1 MQNIEIVFYSVVLN
15 HHQIS
20 VADALWDMTGHH
32 YTFVELSDLK
42 DSKGAASDYSARP
55 YLLKS
60 WESEVAYN
68 KAMALAKTADVCVFS
83 GIESLEFEKERMKAG
98 LLSFDMGERWL
109 KHGLKNLLSPRLL
122 RWLWS
127 YYTGNWKDM
136 PLYKLCCSA
145 FCAGDQYRLG
155 TFKGKCYKW
164 GYFTNVDNNIHD
176 IAGNN
181 ETPSI
186 MWCARFLK
194 WKHPELPVMLAAEL
208 KRYGYKFILN
218 MYGSGEEESS
228 TRQLAKNLHID
239 DYVTFLGNV
248 PNSEV
253 LEAMRTS
260 DIFLFTSDRHEGW
273 GAVANESMSQGCVLV
288 ASDAIGSTPYLIK
301 DKETGLIFK
310 SEDLQSLFDCVKWL
324 LDNPEKMYNIKQ
336 NALGQM
342 QTVWSPANAA
352 KSLLRLIHNLQ
363 NGKDTDITEGP
374 CSKAFPI

>member
-15 HHQIS
+15 HHQVP

-42 DSKGAASDYSARP
+42 DSKGTASDYSARP

-127 YYTGNWKDM
+127 YYTGNWKYM

-164 GYFTNVDNNIHD
+164 GYFTNVDSNIYS
-176 IAGNN
+176 IAGQN
-181 ETPSI
+181 ETVSI

-194 WKHPELPVMLAAEL
+194 LKHPELPVMLAAEL

-228 TRQLAKNLHID
+228 TRQLAENLHID

-301 DKETGLIFK
+301 DKETGCIFK

-324 LDNPEKMYNIKQ
+324 LDNPEKMHNIKQ
-336 NALGQM
+336 NALRQM

>member
-1 MQNIEIVFYSVVLN
+1 
-15 HHQIS
+15 
-20 VADALWDMTGHH
+20 
-32 YTFVELSDLK
+32 
-42 DSKGAASDYSARP
+42 
-55 YLLKS
+55 
-60 WESEVAYN
+60 
-68 KAMALAKTADVCVFS
+68 
-83 GIESLEFEKERMKAG
+83 
-98 LLSFDMGERWL
+98 
-109 KHGLKNLLSPRLL
+109 
-122 RWLWS
+122 
-127 YYTGNWKDM
+127 
-136 PLYKLCCSA
+136 
-145 FCAGDQYRLG
+145 
-155 TFKGKCYKW
+155 
-164 GYFTNVDNNIHD
+164 
-176 IAGNN
+176 
-181 ETPSI
+181 

-194 WKHPELPVMLAAEL
+194 LKHPELPVMLAAEL

-352 KSLLRLIHNLQ
+352 KSLLRLIYNLQ